1 MIEAFHWILFTKGL
15 FVPDA
20 SICWG
25 IAAAFILAE
34 AASCVGTISG
44 IRGLYSIAACCDDT
58 YRREAADN
66 QEIWTLILL
75 FHCSDDKD
83 TIIQCAKIDNYSLPH
98 NFSGIFLIKNRRKES
113 EMATKWRNRLNFCR
127 VCIRKN
133 KNPQAR
139 KAQGFS
145 VHLGDA
151 RASMPQRYPVA

>member
-20 SICWG
+20 SICRG

-98 NFSGIFLIKNRRKES
+98 NFSGIFFEKIGERS
-113 EMATKWRNRLNFCR
+113 PKWRQN
-127 VCIRKN
+127 
-133 KNPQAR
+133 
-139 KAQGFS
+139 G
-145 VHLGDA
+145 GTG
-151 RASMPQRYPVA
+151 